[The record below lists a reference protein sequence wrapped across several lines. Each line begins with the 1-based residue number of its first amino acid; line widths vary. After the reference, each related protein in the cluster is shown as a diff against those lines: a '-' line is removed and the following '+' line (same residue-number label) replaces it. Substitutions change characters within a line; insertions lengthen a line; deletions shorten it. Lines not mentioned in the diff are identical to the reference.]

1 MADYENIADVLHE
14 AAETHHTVWRITDGD
29 DPDWASWYADW
40 LLDLSEL
47 PVCSEPSPCA
57 VISSMRSFSSIVT
70 TLRQGRRNAGR
81 TSTRVAS
88 SSSSPSERGWPT
100 RDDRNSLHQP
110 ARHCRAGVLRAV
122 AAWTDAASPPPR
134 RGAGDRGRDR
144 GRPFCARLGRDRRAC
159 GRSRGRRPGFPA
171 VPRGAR
177 DRHSWPAWSA
187 GSVGGLGFA
196 VSLGIAVA
204 VGIGL
209 HAAGLAGSSLF
220 IAIVLTATSLGIV
233 VPVLKDAGQ
242 IASPFGQLIIAGASI
257 ADFGAII
264 LLSLFFSREGGG
276 IASQAILLGGFALSV
291 VVIGLSIAGVERLT
305 PLSDVLVRLQDTTAQ
320 IRVRGAFLLLIGF
333 AFVAEQL
340 GLETILGAFMAGALL
355 TLLDQDD
362 GMTHE
367 HFREK
372 LEAAGF
378 GIFIPIFFV
387 ASGVRFDLGALTSS
401 VGAVSRVP
409 VFLLALLAVRGLPAL
424 LYRRDLGTG
433 HTAVAALLQAT
444 SLPFIVAATQI
455 GVEIGTIDT
464 VTGSAPRRSG
474 NSLRA
479 SLPARSA
486 DDSQRAVSPTRRRLG
501 APACQL
507 ANGTAR
513 SAPLRAHPLRLQP
526 RQRGRRRRLQS
537 PRGPDRHRLRDPRG
551 TQLPPRNRP
560 RKPARAPDSPGRSR
574 ASRHDPTSRSSGV
587 AGRVGPRACDPPGR
601 HRRQVRPPIARHS
614 ASTRGRSSHRR
625 GFRSSMG
632 STAATTQSPGVSA
645 GGLRPREPA
654 ERSDCA
660 GCRELPG
667 DHSDFQ
673 FRNAVRSS
681 AFVSSVRSSAV
692 TRPLSSRIVR
702 IWSR

>member
-1 MADYENIADVLHE
+1 MTGIHFTNLLVIVALAFFVPLLLGLMPRVRLPAVVLE
-14 AAETHHTVWRITDGD
+14 IVAGIVVGPSVLGWVEIDEPVAVLAVVGL
-29 DPDWASWYADW
+29 AF
-40 LLDLSEL
+40 LLFL
-47 PVCSEPSPCA
+47 
-57 VISSMRSFSSIVT
+57 
-70 TLRQGRRNAGR
+70 AGL
-81 TSTRVAS
+81 
-88 SSSSPSERGWPT
+88 EIDIRG
-100 RDDRNSLHQP
+100 L
-110 ARHCRAGVLRAV
+110 
-122 AAWTDAASPPPR
+122 
-134 RGAGDRGRDR
+134 R
-144 GRPFCARLGRDRRAC
+144 GRPVRLA
-159 GRSRGRRPGFPA
+159 A
-171 VPRGAR
+171 
-177 DRHSWPAWSA
+177 
-187 GSVGGLGFA
+187 LGFA
-196 VSLGIAVA
+196 VSLGIAVV
-204 VGIGL
+204 VGTRL

-242 IASPFGQLIIAGASI
+242 IGSPFGQLVIAGASI

-264 LLSLFFSREGGG
+264 LLSLLFSREGGG

-464 VTGSAPRRSG
+464 VTGSALVGAGILSVLLFP
-474 NSLRA
+474 
-479 SLPARSA
+479 
-486 DDSQRAVSPTRRRLG
+486 LG
-501 APACQL
+501 AL
-507 ANGTAR
+507 TI
-513 SAPLRAHPLRLQP
+513 L
-526 RQRGRRRRLQS
+526 
-537 PRGPDRHRLRDPRG
+537 RGP
-551 TQLPPRNRP
+551 
-560 RKPARAPDSPGRSR
+560 
-574 ASRHDPTSRSSGV
+574 
-587 AGRVGPRACDPPGR
+587 
-601 HRRQVRPPIARHS
+601 S
-614 ASTRGRSSHRR
+614 ARR
-625 GFRSSMG
+625 GVG
-632 STAATTQSPGVSA
+632 SQPQ
-645 GGLRPREPA
+645 PA
-654 ERSDCA
+654 
-660 GCRELPG
+660 
-667 DHSDFQ
+667 
-673 FRNAVRSS
+673 N
-681 AFVSSVRSSAV
+681 
-692 TRPLSSRIVR
+692 
-702 IWSR
+702 